1 MENDYIFKSERLGF
15 RNWIDSDLLKM
26 STINADEDV
35 MKFFPKINSE
45 KETLKFIKRMQEQY
59 SKSGFCYFA
68 VDKLTD
74 GKFIGFIGLSKQ
86 TFKSEF
92 TPFIDIGWRIDKMEW
107 NNGYATEGALR
118 CLEFAKNNLKLD
130 LIYATA
136 PIVNTNSIKVME
148 KTGME
153 KVETFHHPLLLS
165 HKELKECVL
174 YKIKLG

>member
-1 MENDYIFKSERLGF
+1 MKKDYIFKSERLGF
-15 RNWIDSDLLKM
+15 RNWIDSDIEKM
-26 STINADEDV
+26 SVINADEDV

-45 KETLKFIKRMQEQY
+45 KETQNFIERMQEQY
-59 SKSGFCYFA
+59 AKSGFCYFA
-68 VDKLTD
+68 VDKLIN

-107 NNGYATEGALR
+107 NKGFATEGALR
-118 CLEFAKNNLKLD
+118 CLKFAKIKLKLD

-136 PIVNTNSIKVME
+136 PVVNTNSIKVME

-153 KVETFHHPLLLS
+153 KVKTFDHPALLS
-165 HKELKECVL
+165 YKELKKCVL
-174 YKIKLG
+174 YKIKLS